1 MADEKAGTNSTQA
14 QQAQNGAGGNAA
26 AAAAKPGG
34 TGQDANRTF
43 TQAELDAIVG
53 DRLARERAKYP
64 DYEALKAKAAQYDAA
79 EEARKT
85 DLQKAQEAEARAKAE
100 LDALKKANA
109 ARDARDKA
117 AAETGVPASLL
128 TGATEEECRAQARA
142 ILDWRGKQPNYPTTG
157 DGGEQNINTSGGK
170 TRDSFAAWFDAETGK
185 K

>member
-1 MADEKAGTNSTQA
+1 MAEEKSGTNGTQA
-14 QQAQNGAGGNAA
+14 QQAQNSAGGNAA
-26 AAAAKPGG
+26 AAAAKTGG
-34 TGQDANRTF
+34 AGAEQNRTF

-85 DLQKAQEAEARAKAE
+85 DLQKAQEAEAKVKAE

-109 ARDARDKA
+109 ARDARDKV
-117 AAETGVPASLL
+117 AAETGVPANLL
-128 TGATEEECRAQARA
+128 TAATEEECRAQAKA

-170 TRDSFAAWFDAETGK
+170 TRDSFATWFNSETGK
-185 K
+185 R